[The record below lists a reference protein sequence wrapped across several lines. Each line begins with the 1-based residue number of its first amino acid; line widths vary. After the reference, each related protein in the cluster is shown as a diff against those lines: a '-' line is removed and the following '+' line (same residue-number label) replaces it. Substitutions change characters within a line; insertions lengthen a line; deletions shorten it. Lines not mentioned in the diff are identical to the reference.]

1 MRSQVVGFL
10 LAATFLPGIYTPSQA
25 GSLQVEPVLIDVIAP
40 GAASTVTLRNDGDTG
55 VDAQIRVFRWSQVD
69 GQEKLEPTNDVV
81 ASPPAIIVAPKT
93 NYVAR
98 IVRVSKRPISGEEN
112 YRLFIDQL
120 PDLAQ
125 QRNGAV
131 KLVVRHSIPVF
142 FGAPDKTIPTVAW
155 SVVINGGQLTVTSR
169 NSGERRLRI
178 SALNLQDSTGR
189 TISFGSGLVGY
200 ALGKSTMRWTARG
213 GALGFGAGGPVS
225 ISAQGDNGPI
235 HAVAS
240 VAPGQ

>member
-1 MRSQVVGFL
+1 VRSHVIRIL
-10 LAATFLPGIYTPSQA
+10 LTAVFLPGICAPSQA

-40 GAASTVTLRNDGDTG
+40 GAASTVTLRNDGDTR

-69 GQEKLEPTNDVV
+69 GQEKLEPTDDVV
-81 ASPPAIIVAPKT
+81 ASPPAITVAPKT

-98 IVRVSKRPISGEEN
+98 IVRVSKRPILGEEN
-112 YRLFIDQL
+112 YRLFVDQL

-142 FGAPDKTIPTVAW
+142 FGAPDKTIPTLAW
-155 SVVINGGQLTVTSR
+155 SVAINGGQVTVTSR

-178 SALNLQDSTGR
+178 AALNLQDSNGR
-189 TISFGSGLVGY
+189 VISFGNGLVGY
-200 ALGKSTMRWTARG
+200 ALGKSTMRWSAHG
-213 GALGFGAGGPVS
+213 GAQGFGSGGPVS

-235 HAVAS
+235 HAVVS
-240 VAPGQ
+240 VVRGQ